1 MLYKFNVLQ
10 LVSIKKYYI
19 VMTIMF
25 LIATF
30 DLLMLGC
37 SIGPIATTFAII
49 SMHHKNS
56 NVSYFHLR

>member
-1 MLYKFNVLQ
+1 
-10 LVSIKKYYI
+10 
-19 VMTIMF
+19 MTIMF

-30 DLLMLGC
+30 DLLMLRC

>member
-1 MLYKFNVLQ
+1 MQ
-10 LVSIKKYYI
+10 LVRIKTYCI
-19 VMTIMF
+19 VMTVMF

-30 DLLMLGC
+30 DPLMLGC

-56 NVSYFHLR
+56 NVIYFHL